1 MGVSTEAERYPR
13 YRWVI
18 LGIAWVTLLC
28 LYWSWFLI
36 PSLASRLTPDLGLS
50 HMQYTLIFIA
60 PVMMG
65 IWCATTA
72 GAAAD
77 RFGIRWVVA
86 IAAFLGG
93 AGGLARAFAPN
104 FEVMFI
110 LMCLIGM
117 AAYGSM
123 SNLPKLVA
131 IWFPPRQAGFAAG
144 IYTMAIGIG
153 LTLGLFTAP
162 LFKDWQTAFTVVGII
177 TLVAAFLWAL
187 LARNAPKGVEI
198 KMPPMISGIKRGL
211 RSRNILLVCVVYFLF
226 MGMFTAFSGNFPEA
240 LELIHHISPATAG
253 AITAM
258 LTGAAVLGNLL
269 VPALSDRLGLRKPF
283 IYGAAITIP
292 ISLFFAWQLAP
303 SAATWVLVFVGG
315 LGVGTLPPIVLTLPL
330 ELPEI
335 GHEHVGGT
343 TGLMIS
349 AHSIGG
355 VIIPLFVMSPIVA
368 AGTSEAYSLGFLV
381 SMLLIAAA
389 IIPTL
394 FLMETGRRGRPSL

>member
-1 MGVSTEAERYPR
+1 LNEAERYPR

-28 LYWSWFLI
+28 LYWSWFLV
-36 PSLASRLTPDLGLS
+36 PSLASRLTADLGLS
-50 HMQYTLIFIA
+50 HMQYTLIFTA

-65 IWCATTA
+65 IWCAITA

-77 RFGIRWVVA
+77 RFGIRRVVA

-110 LMCLIGM
+110 MMCLVGM

-131 IWFPPRQAGFAAG
+131 IWFPPKQAGLAAG
-144 IYTMAIGIG
+144 IYTMSIGLG

-162 LFKDWQTAFTVVGII
+162 LFPDWQAAFTIVGII
-177 TLVAAFLWAL
+177 TLVAALLWAI

-198 KMPPMISGIKRGL
+198 KMPPMISGIKSGL
-211 RSRNILLVCVVYFLF
+211 RSRNIRLICAVYFLY
-226 MGMFTAFSGNFPEA
+226 MGVFTAFSGNFPEA
-240 LELIHHISPATAG
+240 LELIHRITPAAAG
-253 AITAM
+253 AITAL
-258 LTGAAVLGNLL
+258 LTGAAVLGNLF
-269 VPALSDRLGLRKPF
+269 VPTLSDRLGRRKPF
-283 IYGAAITIP
+283 IYAAVVVMP
-292 ISLFFAWQLAP
+292 LSLFFAWQLAP
-303 SAATWVLVFVGG
+303 GAATWVLVFVGG
-315 LGVGTLPPIVLTLPL
+315 LSMGALPPVILTLPL

-335 GHEHVGGT
+335 GQEHVGGT
-343 TGLMIS
+343 TGLMI
-349 AHSIGG
+349 ATHAVGG
-355 VIIPLFVMSPIVA
+355 VVIPLFVISPIVS
-368 AGTSEAYSLGFLV
+368 AGTAHNYTIGFLV
-381 SMLLIAAA
+381 MMGLIAAA

-394 FLMETGRRGRPSL
+394 FLRETGRRGKRPNPD